1 MQRTYFVERLLNLG
15 FDFIIYFI
23 AISVVFSWKERK
35 ILADEVIGAAT
46 SIPTVT
52 YTNGQQQ
59 LLAPDWSKITWSNLP
74 PIESPG
80 WIRVTPQSVSKLG
93 YDPNRIWHKGSRPDD
108 VVMLGDVQEAFH
120 LEAFNLKD
128 ISGLTNLD
136 MRNVRLVD
144 FGLTQWQTPKSLVK
158 AIPTLGKLPVAQIA
172 PLRDLFKITDG
183 WGSPTVAQAIQQNA
197 AFANI
202 PLGELD
208 LRRYNLASIP
218 GLDQTAINK
227 FTAWQQSFI
236 AQIPGLSSVPFGQ
249 FPLPITGSGISV
261 AVTDLVWSAV
271 EHGDPKVPSNLF
283 ISGSVNKKGI
293 TVPVPCVAGKPCAY
307 IELSDLMGA
316 GGSNHGKRWV
326 SGKVQKVKGGFGPLA
341 AVNNGWEPAG
351 KLVFGSAF
359 KVVLTD
365 TNESRGTANFALY
378 MRACVHISFSGKS
391 CTPYFIGGIPWIPT
405 NERGLVIV
413 ASTAKPNVN
422 IDSKYTTRIAQI
434 EAENQ
439 PTPAPSNSRTDS
451 TELDNATNAE
461 GGNVSLSEKGN
472 IPARI
477 AQAAKESDGMVTN
490 KAPGTQGGK
499 LACAWAVN
507 SVLNRAGIK
516 TLGGNCS
523 LAVAC
528 VEADLQ
534 SGRGQLISDRS
545 KALAGDIALIPGA
558 HIGICENDGCT
569 RILSN
574 SSSKGAFVWH
584 SDKYMSPSY
593 GRLTKV
599 YRVKN

>member
-1 MQRTYFVERLLNLG
+1 MQRTDKVERLLNQR
-15 FDFIIYFI
+15 FVIYLI
-23 AISVVFSWKERK
+23 AISTLLPLSERK
-35 ILADEVIGAAT
+35 ILAREVIGASN

-52 YTNGQQQ
+52 YTNGEQQ
-59 LLAPDWSKITWSNLP
+59 LVAPDWSKITMSSLP
-74 PIESPG
+74 AIESPG
-80 WIRVTPQSVSKLG
+80 LLRVTAESISKLG
-93 YDPNRIWHKGSRPDD
+93 YDPNRIWHKGTRPID
-108 VVMLGDVQEAFH
+108 VMMLGDVQDAFH
-120 LEAFNLKD
+120 LEAFSLKD
-128 ISGLTNLD
+128 ISGLTLKEFRNLS
-136 MRNVRLVD
+136 LAD

-158 AIPTLGKLPVAQIA
+158 AIPTLGKLPVEQI
-172 PLRDLFKITDG
+172 PILRDLLKITNG
-183 WGSPTVAQAIQQNA
+183 RGSSTLDQAIQRSD

-208 LRRYNLASIP
+208 LRRYSIASIP
-218 GLDQTAINK
+218 GLEQTAIGN

-236 AQIPGLSSVPFGQ
+236 AQVPGLSHVPFSQ
-249 FPLPITGSGISV
+249 FPMPLTGNKISV
-261 AVTDLVWSAV
+261 AVTDMVWSAV
-271 EHGDPKVPSNLF
+271 EHGDPKVPLSQF
-283 ISGSVNKKGI
+283 ISGSVNKKGM
-293 TVPVPCVAGKPCAY
+293 TVPVKCAAGKPCAY

-316 GGSNHGKRWV
+316 SGSNHGKRWV
-326 SGKVQKVKGGFGPLA
+326 SGSVQKVKGGFGPLA

-365 TNESRGTANFALY
+365 TNESTGRANFALY
-378 MRACVHISFSGKS
+378 MRACVHISFIGQS
-391 CTPYFIGGIPWIPT
+391 CTPYFIGGIPWMT
-405 NERGLVIV
+405 TREKGLIIV
-413 ASTAKPNVN
+413 ASTAKPNIN
-422 IDSKYTTRIAQI
+422 IDSKYTARIAQI

-439 PTPAPSNSRTDS
+439 PSPTPSNSSPDVTD
-451 TELDNATNAE
+451 A
-461 GGNVSLSEKGN
+461 GGNISSGEKGN

-477 AQAAKESDGMVTN
+477 AQAAKESEGMATN
-490 KAPGTQGGK
+490 KAPGTQNGK

-507 SVLNRAGIK
+507 AVLNRAGIK

-528 VEADLQ
+528 HEADLQ
-534 SGRGQLISDRS
+534 SGRGQLIKDRS
-545 KALAGDIALIPGA
+545 QARAGDIALIPGA

-593 GRLTKV
+593 GKLTKV